1 MGLLYNAT
9 KWLDHVTEYPMRRRI
24 TENDDGT
31 VDVVRAEGDIIQQGT
46 ASNAKNYNNMET
58 GILANSIYGAFL
70 VQQILQLMRSD
81 EETKGEYGT
90 VTIANTSNYPFT
102 SPSTTVSISEKRSN
116 LNYTVNVEVQQADGN
131 VERIDVF
138 DKQLNG
144 FKIAFKGSAR
154 NVTFS
159 YKIVGGKY

>member
-1 MGLLYNAT
+1 M
-9 KWLDHVTEYPMRRRI
+9 
-24 TENDDGT
+24 
-31 VDVVRAEGDIIQQGT
+31 
-46 ASNAKNYNNMET
+46 
-58 GILANSIYGAFL
+58 
-70 VQQILQLMRSD
+70 
-81 EETKGEYGT
+81 TKGEYGT

-102 SPSTTVSISEKRSN
+102 SPSKTVSISEKRSN
-116 LNYTVNVEVQQADGN
+116 LNYIVNVEVQQADGN

>member
-1 MGLLYNAT
+1 MGLIYNAT
-9 KWLDHVTEYPMRRRI
+9 KWLDHVTQYPMRRKI

-31 VDVVRAEGDIIQQGT
+31 SDIIRAEGEVIQQGT
-46 ASNAKNYNNMET
+46 ARNAKNYNNMES
-58 GILANSIYGAFL
+58 GILSNSIYGSFL
-70 VQQILQLMRSD
+70 MQQILQLMRSS

-90 VTIANTSNYPFT
+90 VSIVNTSSYPFT
-102 SPSTTVSISEKRSN
+102 SPSKTVSITEQRSN
-116 LNYTVNVEVQQADGN
+116 LNYHVVAEVLEADGN

-144 FKIAFKGSAR
+144 FKIAFKGSAK